1 MTREEIINTTNAF
14 LIDEFEVEP
23 DDIILKKNFHETLDL
38 DSLDYVDLVVVIQ
51 NNFGFKLTAEDFK
64 EVNTFDDF
72 YTMIETHL
80 HKYLQ
85 GNKSHQQ

>member
-1 MTREEIINTTNAF
+1 MERAKIIETTNRF

-23 DDIILKKNFHETLDL
+23 DDIILDENLHETLDL

-51 NNFGFKLTAEDFK
+51 SHFGFKLTADDFK
-64 EVNTFDDF
+64 GVDTFEDF

-80 HKYLQ
+80 RKFTQ
-85 GNKSHQQ
+85 ENAS